1 MNSFFVFDL
10 KSSIL
15 INDKNPRLYES
26 FNLFDK
32 YSDQLLT
39 DVISKMSREHKII
52 APTKCSV
59 SQ

>member
-1 MNSFFVFDL
+1 M
-10 KSSIL
+10 
-15 INDKNPRLYES
+15 INDKNPRVYES

-39 DVISKMSREHKII
+39 DVIAKMSRDHRII

-59 SQ
+59 NILDFFKRFFVI